1 MEAQYEVD
9 FHVPA
14 VENHQLGENVV
25 LRVSQHEFLSLNE
38 TVPEYVLLPT
48 LC

>member
-14 VENHQLGENVV
+14 VEHPQLGETVV
-25 LRVSQHEFLSLNE
+25 LRVSQHEFLPLNE
-38 TVPEYVLLPT
+38 MVPEYILLPT